1 MLQSG
6 TLAGPITVTI
16 VAQARLTAFS
26 HGAGCGCKLS
36 PDELFSIL
44 RPLQS
49 HPALDAPDLVVGLA
63 TSDDAGVWRLPSGDL
78 LLQSVDFFTPI
89 VDDAYEWGQIAAA
102 NALSDIYAM
111 GGRPLTALQLVAWPR
126 DGLSFELLGDVVR
139 GGADMM
145 AAAGATIIGGHSI
158 DDAEPKYGFSVLG
171 TATELITN
179 AGGRPGDQLVL
190 TKPLGTGIVTTA
202 LKADSCPPDLAKQAV
217 GLMTTLNDRA
227 VQPMIEH
234 QAHAATDITG
244 FGLLGHLRE
253 VLQASGIAAVIDP
266 DAVPVLPGVVD
277 LVAGHYSGGSRRNLE
292 SVRQF
297 ISGQLPDQ
305 NLFKVLADAQT
316 SGGILIAI
324 APERTEELVSDL
336 LEAGCPSAAIIGG
349 LAAGAPGISFVNR

>member
-1 MLQSG
+1 M
-6 TLAGPITVTI
+6 
-16 VAQARLTAFS
+16 AQARLTAFS

-36 PDELFSIL
+36 ADELSSIIGPL
-44 RPLQS
+44 RS

-126 DGLSFELLGDVVR
+126 DGLSFELLADVVR

-158 DDAEPKYGFSVLG
+158 DDAEPKYGFSVSG
-171 TATELITN
+171 TVSDPITN

-190 TKPLGTGIVTTA
+190 TKALGTGIVTTA
-202 LKADSCPPDLAKQAV
+202 LKADSCPPDLARKAID
-217 GLMTTLNDRA
+217 LMTTLNDRA

-253 VLQASGIAAVIDP
+253 VLQASKVAAVIDP
-266 DAVPVLPGVVD
+266 EAVPVLPGVID
-277 LVAGHYSGGSRRNLE
+277 LVAAGHYSGGSRRNLE
-292 SVRQF
+292 SVRPCV
-297 ISGQLPDQ
+297 SGETPAQ

-316 SGGILIAI
+316 SGGLLIAV
-324 APERTEELVSDL
+324 APERTEDLVTDL
-336 LEAGCPSAAIIGG
+336 LAAGCLSAAIVGG
-349 LAAGAPGISFVNR
+349 LAAGEPGISFVSR

>member
-1 MLQSG
+1 
-6 TLAGPITVTI
+6 
-16 VAQARLTAFS
+16 LTAFS

-36 PDELFSIL
+36 PDELSSIL
-44 RPLQS
+44 EPLKS

-63 TSDDAGVWRLPSGDL
+63 TSDDAGVWRLPSGDF

-126 DGLSFELLGDVVR
+126 EGLSFELLADVVR
-139 GGADMM
+139 GGADTM

-158 DDAEPKYGFSVLG
+158 DDAEPKYGFSVSG
-171 TATELITN
+171 TASSVITN

-202 LKADSCPPDLAKQAV
+202 LKADSCPPDLARKSV
-217 GLMTTLNDRA
+217 DLMTTLNDSA
-227 VQPMIEH
+227 VQPMIENQVH
-234 QAHAATDITG
+234 CATDITG
-244 FGLLGHLRE
+244 FGLLGHLHE
-253 VLQASGIAAVIDP
+253 VLQASKVAAVIDP

-277 LVAGHYSGGSRRNLE
+277 LVAAGHYPGGSRRNLE
-292 SVRQF
+292 SVRPF

-316 SGGILIAI
+316 SGGLLIAVD
-324 APERTEELVSDL
+324 PERADELVSDL
-336 LEAGCPSAAIIGG
+336 LEAGCLSAAIVGG
-349 LAAGAPGISFVNR
+349 LAAGEPEISFVSR

>member
-1 MLQSG
+1 
-6 TLAGPITVTI
+6 
-16 VAQARLTAFS
+16 
-26 HGAGCGCKLS
+26 
-36 PDELFSIL
+36 
-44 RPLQS
+44 
-49 HPALDAPDLVVGLA
+49 
-63 TSDDAGVWRLPSGDL
+63 
-78 LLQSVDFFTPI
+78 
-89 VDDAYEWGQIAAA
+89 
-102 NALSDIYAM
+102 
-111 GGRPLTALQLVAWPR
+111 
-126 DGLSFELLGDVVR
+126 
-139 GGADMM
+139 
-145 AAAGATIIGGHSI
+145 
-158 DDAEPKYGFSVLG
+158 
-171 TATELITN
+171 
-179 AGGRPGDQLVL
+179 
-190 TKPLGTGIVTTA
+190 
-202 LKADSCPPDLAKQAV
+202 
-217 GLMTTLNDRA
+217 
-227 VQPMIEH
+227 MIEH